1 MVVVRQFPYPKRLE
15 ALNAEEY
22 LARNETVPS
31 YIDRSDDVAWMLGC
45 SLLILTMQVINVPC
59 YEILCN
65 GVFRLELL
73 CLSPGCV
80 L

>member
-45 SLLILTMQVINVPC
+45 SLLILTMQVI
-59 YEILCN
+59 
-65 GVFRLELL
+65 
-73 CLSPGCV
+73 
-80 L
+80 